1 MFKSD
6 VIPNQVPNIIIF
18 FQRIYQ
24 QALTKAELKII
35 AAILAIV
42 LIGLPT
48 VDDYGLSVDEPT
60 EIAMLRRNFELVTED
75 KRIPGDLRFFG
86 TFFNLTAETVFQIKQ
101 YLTNAG
107 DYHPLNYQTQAE
119 DEQAKI
125 AALAARVE
133 VKHYVTFCF
142 SLITYAAVACLVGI
156 LTGWNYAWFG
166 AISLAFL
173 PQFWG
178 HSFFNP
184 KDPPFAAIFTLT
196 TLAGAYLVNYYLQTD
211 KKIKPGLNRT
221 TLYTVLFGILVG
233 ILSGIRIGGFLV
245 LGFILITY
253 LFLAFSQKVTRKQYL
268 NFAGLYLIICLSW
281 FASNTIWYPAFWHN
295 PVSGF
300 LETINYL
307 SGHLLKIKVLFAGKE
322 IFIQNVPRNY
332 LITWMWMTVP
342 LIFQI
347 GFFLGIG
354 LIIAKYKQLTNL
366 QKATAI
372 LVFCQVVC
380 LPLIAIIKNSPI
392 YDGMRHFL
400 FTLPGIAVFTAT
412 AAIWI
417 YRLLPQK
424 NLKII
429 AVTFIVIVYSAI
441 ARDAIALHPYQYIY
455 FNRISGG
462 LPAAHGRYD
471 TEYWGLSLREGIE
484 WINQQNPPKNTT
496 VLVNGFLYSA
506 QIYAAPNLNLINYQ
520 KTQPTTLP
528 KPFYYLAWSRWNAPE
543 ELPECPTIHQVTR
556 QQTPL
561 TTIKYCQ

>member
-1 MFKSD
+1 M
-6 VIPNQVPNIIIF
+6 PNIVILL
-18 FQRIYQ
+18 QAIYQ
-24 QALTKAELKII
+24 QIFTKAYLKTI
-35 AAILAIV
+35 AVILAIV

-60 EIAMLRRNFELVTED
+60 EIAMLRRNLELVTED
-75 KRIPGDLRFFG
+75 KHIPGDLRFFG
-86 TFFNLTAETVFQIKQ
+86 TFFNLTAEGVFQVKQ

-107 DYHPLNYQTQAE
+107 DYNPLNYKTQAE

-125 AALAARVE
+125 EALAARVE
-133 VKHYVTFCF
+133 VKHYVTFFF

-156 LTGWNYAWFG
+156 LAGWNYAWFG
-166 AISLAFL
+166 AMSLAFL

-196 TLAGAYLVNYYLQTD
+196 TLAGAYLINYYLRSD
-211 KKIKPGLNRT
+211 KEIKPGLNRA
-221 TLYTVLFGILVG
+221 TLYTALFGILVG

-245 LGFILITY
+245 LSFILIAY
-253 LFLAFSQKVTRKQYL
+253 FLLALNQKATRKQYI
-268 NFAGLYLIICLSW
+268 NFVGLYLIICLSW
-281 FASNTIWYPAFWHN
+281 FASNTIWYPAFWSN
-295 PVSGF
+295 PIGGF

-307 SGHLLKIKVLFAGKE
+307 SGHLLRIKVLFAGEE
-322 IFIQNVPRNY
+322 IFIQNVPRHY
-332 LITWMWMTVP
+332 LITWMWMTIP

-347 GFFLGIG
+347 GFLLGIG
-354 LIIAKYKQLTNL
+354 LILAKYKKLSNL
-366 QKATAI
+366 QKTTAI
-372 LVFCQVVC
+372 LGFCQVVC

-417 YRLLPQK
+417 YRQLPKK

-441 ARDAIALHPYQYIY
+441 AAEMIALHPYQYIY

-462 LPAAHGRYD
+462 LPAAHGHYD

-484 WINQQNPPKNTT
+484 WINQQNTPPNTT

-506 QIYAAPNLNLINYQ
+506 QLYAAPNLNLIDYK

-543 ELPECPTIHQVTR
+543 KLPQCKIVHQVTR